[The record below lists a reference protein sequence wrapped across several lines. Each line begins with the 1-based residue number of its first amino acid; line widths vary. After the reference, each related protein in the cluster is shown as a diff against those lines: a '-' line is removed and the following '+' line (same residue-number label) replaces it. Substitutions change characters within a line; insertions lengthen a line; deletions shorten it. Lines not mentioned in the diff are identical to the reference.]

1 METMFGDATYTV
13 SFEDGQETG
22 VPGTLSTPSRARSNS
37 PFPDPHGYS
46 PVPLRRPPGV
56 RVRHRGRKAGR
67 GRPPDVPPEDTELDR
82 VENVGHHGDRIVVLS
97 ARIENADGMRH
108 VLDRLSEL
116 DEVDRVIDELDQR
129 VDDNCALFL
138 RVDKQ
143 AAFGGEVRLG
153 PGITVRAKV
162 EAYPAKKEAAVENA
176 RETLGR
182 LADDSDDNGDDSDTS
197 DDDTSD
203 DDASGDDDT
212 SDES

>member
-1 METMFGDATYTV
+1 M
-13 SFEDGQETG
+13 
-22 VPGTLSTPSRARSNS
+22 
-37 PFPDPHGYS
+37 
-46 PVPLRRPPGV
+46 
-56 RVRHRGRKAGR
+56 
-67 GRPPDVPPEDTELDR
+67 
-82 VENVGHHGDRIVVLS
+82 LS

-108 VLDRLSEL
+108 VLDRLSGL

-143 AAFGGEVRLG
+143 AAFRGEVRLG

-182 LADDSDDNGDDSDTS
+182 LADEDAGEAA
-197 DDDTSD
+197 
-203 DDASGDDDT
+203 DDAADDA
-212 SDES
+212 DEE